1 MNRLAI
7 LAALVALTSCESV
20 PAEQAA
26 LRTESQI
33 LMAEPSPAVLRGA
46 AYAETHCASCHAV
59 GRSGESPLPAASHF
73 RELSRRYPVADLAE
87 AFAEGIV
94 TSHPA
99 MPQFVMSMRENSD
112 LIVYLQ
118 SIQDDK
124 SL

>member
-20 PAEQAA
+20 PAERAA
-26 LRTESQI
+26 LPSQSQLVI
-33 LMAEPSPAVLRGA
+33 AETSPAVVRGA
-46 AYAETHCASCHAV
+46 AYAHTHCASCHAV